1 MHEKA
6 KTRSNQKAAA
16 RNPQQSQQRI
26 LDAALTEFAAHGF
39 AGARVDV
46 IARRARINKRMLYHY
61 FGDKEGLF
69 REMLRRKIA
78 ERQVWSE
85 GLSGDPAESLPS
97 WFELSCKDMQWAR
110 LLEWEALQGGDKK
123 VIDEEG
129 RRAAFSKAVEHVRQ
143 GQASGQLTSEFDPRQ
158 LLLAMRSL
166 TLFPLA
172 FPQLTRLITGRQASD
187 PQFQQERA
195 EFLRRFAVAFRPS
208 AKNGSKKKSA

>member
-1 MHEKA
+1 LHEKT
-6 KTRSNQKAAA
+6 KNRLNPKSTA

-26 LDAALTEFAAHGF
+26 LDAALDEFAAHGF

-85 GLSGDPAESLPS
+85 GLSGDPAESLPF
-97 WFELSCKDMQWAR
+97 WFEASCKDMQWAR
-110 LLEWEALQGGDKK
+110 LLEWEALQGGDEK
-123 VIDEEG
+123 VVDEEG
-129 RRAAFSKAVEHVRQ
+129 RRAAFAGAVEHVRL
-143 GQASGQLTSEFDPRQ
+143 GQRNGQLTSEFDPSQ

-187 PQFQQERA
+187 PVFQRERA

-208 AKNGSKKKSA
+208 AKISSRKQST

>member
-1 MHEKA
+1 M
-6 KTRSNQKAAA
+6 KTGKPSNPKTQI

-26 LDAALTEFAAHGF
+26 LDAALNEFAAQGF

-78 ERQVWSE
+78 EHQVWSE
-85 GLSGDPAESLPS
+85 GLSGDPAESLPF
-97 WFELSCKDMQWAR
+97 WFEVSCKDMQWAR
-110 LLEWEALQGGDKK
+110 LLEWEALQGGDKT
-123 VIDEEG
+123 VIDEDE
-129 RRAAFSKAVEHVRQ
+129 RQAAFARAVERVRQ
-143 GQASGQLTSEFDPRQ
+143 GQASGQLTREFDPRQ

-187 PQFQQERA
+187 PQFQKERA
-195 EFLRRFAVAFRPS
+195 EFLRRFAVAFRPP
-208 AKNGSKKKSA
+208 AKKSSKKKSA